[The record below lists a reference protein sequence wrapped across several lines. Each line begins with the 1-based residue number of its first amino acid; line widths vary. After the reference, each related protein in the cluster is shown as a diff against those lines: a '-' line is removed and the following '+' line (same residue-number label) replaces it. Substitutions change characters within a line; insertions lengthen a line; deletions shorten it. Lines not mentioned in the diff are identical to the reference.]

1 MSICVKCG
9 KEIGVISKFWF
20 GQCNPV
26 RKEDYCRPCCKELKK
41 LQRAFTEKYQEHE
54 KNVNDDPKSAIWVS
68 LCHLVCAEKVNI
80 IPRIDHVIGGVG
92 NKGRP
97 TWISSKAN
105 AIKFAEK
112 AKEML
117 PPDSSGQ
124 TLIKNILNRA
134 NKIESSKALSYI
146 WEEKSTSVGLMPHF
160 TLVPELKAI
169 HYGAV
174 TINELME
181 TVNSMPGGD
190 WLLT

>member
-1 MSICVKCG
+1 MAICVKCG
-9 KEIGVISKFWF
+9 NEIGILSKFWF

-54 KNVNDDPKSAIWVS
+54 KKSKDDPKSVIWLS

-80 IPRIDHVIGGVG
+80 TPRIDNVVSGAGSEE
-92 NKGRP
+92 KP
-97 TWISSKAN
+97 TWISSKKN

-112 AKEML
+112 AKTML
-117 PPDSSGQ
+117 PSDSPGQ
-124 TLIKNILNRA
+124 TLIKIILDRA
-134 NKIESSKALSYI
+134 YKIESCKAPSYVMK
-146 WEEKSTSVGLMPHF
+146 EQSSSVGLMPHF

-181 TVNSMPGGD
+181 TVNSISGGD
-190 WLLT
+190 WLLS